1 MERSA
6 LIVGATGL
14 VGKALLRLLLE
25 KDYYKKIV
33 ILSRRELDIKD
44 NRIEMVI
51 LDDFDKMEEVADKF
65 DVHDVYCALG
75 TTMKRAGSKEMF
87 RKVDL
92 EWPLKLAGLVK
103 DQSNFTQFLV
113 VTSHGA
119 NAESPLF
126 YNQVKGEVEEELKKL
141 EMKSLKIFRPSL
153 LIGYRD
159 DFRVLEEIAKF
170 FSALFSFFMIGAKNR
185 LWTIRGTEVAIAMYK
200 TARRNDTGLATFK
213 PSDMIRL
220 AA

>member
-1 MERSA
+1 MERTA

-25 KDYYKKIV
+25 KDYYQKIV

-44 NRIEMVI
+44 NRIQLII
-51 LDDFDKMEEVADKF
+51 LDDFDKMQDVAEHF
-65 DVHDVYCALG
+65 NVQDVYCALG
-75 TTMKRAGSKEMF
+75 TTMKRAGSKDMF
-87 RKVDL
+87 KKIDL
-92 EWPLKLAGLVK
+92 EWPVKLASIVK
-103 DQSNFTQFLV
+103 DQPNFEQFLV

-119 NAESPLF
+119 NADSPLF
-126 YNQVKGEVEEELKKL
+126 YNGEVEEELKKL
-141 EMKSLKIFRPSL
+141 ALKSLKIFRPSL

-159 DFRVLEEIAKF
+159 EFRILEEIAKF

-185 LWTIRGTEVAIAMYK
+185 LWTIRGTEVASAMYK
-200 TARRNDTGLATFK
+200 TARRNDEGLITYK